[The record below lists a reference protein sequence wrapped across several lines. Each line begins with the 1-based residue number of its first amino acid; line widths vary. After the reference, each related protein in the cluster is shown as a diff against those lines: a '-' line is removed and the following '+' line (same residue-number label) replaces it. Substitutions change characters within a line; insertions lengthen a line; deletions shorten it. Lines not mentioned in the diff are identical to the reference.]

1 MSGIHS
7 GQVCM
12 TKACAPS
19 ASLSKIHNQKTKT
32 ASFAGTSRSTI
43 QPSFKFL
50 MGIAQE
56 ADEARR
62 QI

>member
-1 MSGIHS
+1 
-7 GQVCM
+7 M